1 MKRIIG
7 YLSIFSLLIFI
18 AAGCNKSKTTSNE
31 DVNKGYGTKTTE
43 PRTDTGITTEVKAKI
58 TDDDLLNNTDISVET
73 NDGMVTLKGTVE
85 NDAQVQRA
93 KEIATNVDGVKMVH
107 NDLKI
112 GTTES
117 TANKAVDETKNLAN
131 KTEEGIKDTG
141 KKAGKAINDASITAE
156 IKLKLAGDDLTDA
169 LDINVDTQNAVVTL
183 NGTVGS
189 QAEADRAVQLARSV
203 EDVKNVH
210 SKLKIQANR

>member
-1 MKRIIG
+1 
-7 YLSIFSLLIFI
+7 
-18 AAGCNKSKTTSNE
+18 
-31 DVNKGYGTKTTE
+31 
-43 PRTDTGITTEVKAKI
+43 
-58 TDDDLLNNTDISVET
+58 LNNTDISVET